1 MNTRK
6 IISLALV
13 VAMVGGVAALS
24 GCTKRQTTTDTSTV
38 STTSQTSNSET
49 VSVDYNLT
57 NTIKEGV
64 ILHAWCWSFNT
75 IKESMADI
83 AAAGYSTIQTSPIN
97 AVYEGGNGGMQLMGQ
112 GKWYYQ
118 YQPTDWKIGNY
129 QLGTE
134 EEFKAMCEEAHKY
147 GIKVIV
153 DVVPNHTATETSAV
167 SQSLIDAAGGSLYH
181 KNGLTEI
188 SNYGDRTQ
196 CTTGQMGGLPDVNT
210 ENKGFQDYFIAYLNQ
225 CIADGADGF
234 RYDTAK
240 HIGLPDDPQ
249 DDASLPNNFWERV
262 TTEITNAN
270 TIFNYGEVLQGDN
283 ERIAD
288 YIKAI
293 GATTA
298 SGYGANIRS
307 AVKNGRLTASTLT
320 NFGVGGSDSV
330 VTWVESHDNYT
341 DGTSLSLTDDQIIQ
355 AWAIIAARAKG
366 TPLFYD
372 RPYGATSDAQWG
384 NMNRIGAAGSDLY
397 KDETVVA
404 VNHFRN
410 AMTGEGENIKN
421 PSASDTSVVMI
432 ERGTKGLVVV
442 NSGSSA
448 YNLNTTTTLADGTYT
463 DRAKGSATFTVSSGT
478 ITGSVPAG
486 SVVVL
491 YNDGYVEIGKPVS
504 FSADTSDFIFYTD
517 TQDVTLHVSNGTE
530 ATYTINGGTSTSF
543 TDGTKI
549 TLGDVV
555 DDENTIYLTLSAKN
569 ENGAVSNMTFVFLK
583 KVAAADGTTI
593 YFEKPSTWKD
603 KVYAYVYDESGS
615 TVKNNAAWPGVEMT
629 KDADGKYSYVLEGE
643 WQTALVIF
651 SDGTNQYPK
660 TMEPGCE
667 VADGQTYTPN

>member
-1 MNTRK
+1 MNTKK

-13 VAMVGGVAALS
+13 AAMLGGVVAFS
-24 GCTKRQTTTDTSTV
+24 GCTKKQPTETSNGGTI
-38 STTSQTSNSET
+38 SQTSGTTT
-49 VSVDYNLT
+49 VNVDYNLT
-57 NTIKEGV
+57 DNIKDGV

-75 IKESMADI
+75 LTESMADI

-112 GKWYYQ
+112 GKWYYH
-118 YQPTDWKIGNY
+118 YQPTDWTIGNY

-134 EEFKAMCEEAHKY
+134 EEFKAMCAEAHKY

-153 DVVPNHTATETSAV
+153 DVVPNHTTSETSAV

-196 CTTGQMGGLPDVNT
+196 CTTGKMGGLPDVNT

-249 DDASLPNNFWERV
+249 EDADLPNNFWERV
-262 TTEITNAN
+262 TTEITNAD

-288 YIKAI
+288 YIEAI

-298 SGYGANIRS
+298 SSYGANIRS
-307 AVKNGRLTASTLT
+307 AVKSGRLSASTVT
-320 NFGVGGSDSV
+320 NLNVGGSDSV
-330 VTWVESHDNYT
+330 VTWVESHDTYT

-355 AWAIIAARAKG
+355 AWAIIVSRAKG
-366 TPLFYD
+366 TPLFYN
-372 RPYGATSDAQWG
+372 RPYGATPDNQWG
-384 NMNRIGAAGSDLY
+384 DMNRIGTAGSDLY
-397 KDETVVA
+397 KNETVAA

-410 AMTGEGENIKN
+410 AMVGESENIKN

-442 NSGSSA
+442 NSGSTA
-448 YNLNTTTTLADGTYT
+448 YSLNTTTTLADGTYT
-463 DRAKGSATFTVSSGT
+463 DRAKGSETFTVSGGT
-478 ITGSVPAG
+478 ITGSVPANG
-486 SVVVL
+486 VVVL
-491 YNDGYVEIGKPVS
+491 YNDGYVEIGRPATLS
-504 FSADTSDFIFYTD
+504 LDTSSFIFYTD

-530 ATYTINGGTSTSF
+530 ATYTINGNTATAF
-543 TDGTKI
+543 TDGTKV
-549 TLGDVV
+549 TLGDIV

-569 ENGAVSNMTFVFLK
+569 EAGAVSNMTFVFLK
-583 KVAAADGTTI
+583 KVAAVEGTTI
-593 YFEKPSTWKD
+593 YFEKPSSWKD
-603 KVYAYVYDESGS
+603 KIYAYVYDESGS
-615 TVKNNAAWPGVEMT
+615 TVKDNAEWPGVEMV

-651 SDGTNQYPK
+651 NDGTNQYPK
-660 TMEPGCE
+660 ALEPGCE
-667 VADGQTYTPN
+667 VIDGQTYTPN